1 MHILTSEEMKK
12 IDNYTSKEYGIS
24 SEVLMEQ
31 AALSIYN
38 EIIKNF
44 NKNTHFLFV
53 LGSGNN
59 GGDGLATARL
69 LFNEGYK
76 NIKIAIVG
84 NNKSN
89 LFKKQLET
97 IKKFGFNNFIEYNDD
112 FKNHVSTAD
121 CIIDGLI
128 GIGLKD
134 NLKKEIIEIID
145 IINSKKRG
153 YVISIDIPSGINS
166 NNGKMH
172 NNAVKANKT
181 ITFGSYKLGHIF
193 FPGREYS
200 GKIVV
205 SPLSFPKD
213 LFNISHRELV
223 TKQMVKKLLPER
235 PKFSQK
241 YDFGNVLILAGSSEF
256 PGASVLSAIG
266 AQKIGAG
273 LVKLITPSSLS
284 SSVLEH
290 EPGIIY
296 KSLNKDKFSLR
307 DIDIIYKNIK
317 KASAIVIG
325 PGLGRSNE
333 TMQFV
338 RGVVENSTAPIVV
351 DADALY
357 AVDALRLRKN
367 IVLTPHVGEMQRI
380 VRTDEIEIRQNY
392 EYTEYF
398 AKVKKAT
405 IVFKDATTI
414 ITNGEKTFFNITGN
428 TALSKGGSGDL
439 LTGIIAG
446 LIAQGLN
453 VMEASIVASYL
464 SGRTAEIVSG
474 EKSEYFATPLD
485 IAKNLYKA
493 ISEVMND

>member
-1 MHILTSEEMKK
+1 MHILTKEEMKK
-12 IDNYTSKEYGIS
+12 IDKLTSEEYGIG
-24 SEVLMEQ
+24 SEILMEQ
-31 AALSIYN
+31 AGISIYN

-44 NKNTHFLFV
+44 KKNTHFLFV
-53 LGSGNN
+53 LGTGNN
-59 GGDGLATARL
+59 GGDGLAAARL
-69 LFNEGYK
+69 LYNEGYK
-76 NIKIAIVG
+76 NLKIIIIG
-84 NNKSN
+84 NNQSN
-89 LFKKQLET
+89 LFKKQLEI
-97 IKKFGFNNFIEYNDD
+97 IKKFKFDNFIKYDKNFE
-112 FKNHVSTAD
+112 NHVSTAD

-134 NLKKEIIEIID
+134 DLKEETQEVIN

-153 YVISIDIPSGINS
+153 IVISIDIPSGIDANT
-166 NNGKMH
+166 GKISK
-172 NNAVKANKT
+172 NAIKADKT

-200 GKIVV
+200 GKIIVA
-205 SPLSFPKD
+205 PLSFPKD
-213 LFNISHRELV
+213 LFSLSHRELV
-223 TKQMVKKLLPER
+223 TSDMVKKLLPKR

-296 KSLNKDKFSLR
+296 KSLNKNKFSLR
-307 DIDIIYKNIK
+307 DIDIISKDIK
-317 KASAIVIG
+317 KASVIVIG

-338 RGVVENSTAPIVV
+338 RNVVEYSTSPIVV

-357 AVDALRLRKN
+357 AVDALALRKN

-380 VRTDEIEIRQNY
+380 VRTDEIDIRQNY
-392 EYTEYF
+392 DYTEYF
-398 AKVKKAT
+398 AKNKKAT
-405 IVFKDATTI
+405 IVFKDVTTT
-414 ITNGEKTFFNITGN
+414 ITNGEKTYFNITGN

-453 VMEASIVASYL
+453 VMEASIIASYL
-464 SGRTAEIVSG
+464 LGRTAEIVSA
-474 EKSEYFATPLD
+474 EKTEYYTTPLD

-493 ISEVMND
+493 LLEVINA

>member
-1 MHILTSEEMKK
+1 MHILTAEEMKK
-12 IDNYTSKEYGIS
+12 IDEMTSKNFGIAPD
-24 SEVLMEQ
+24 VLMEH
-31 AALSIYN
+31 AAICLYN
-38 EIIKNF
+38 EIIKEF

-53 LGSGNN
+53 LGTGNN

-69 LFNEGYK
+69 LYNEGYK
-76 NIKIAIVG
+76 NIKIMIIG
-84 NNKSN
+84 NNKSS
-89 LFKKQLET
+89 LFKKNLES
-97 IKKFGFNNFIEYNDD
+97 IKKYDFQNFIEYDSE
-112 FKNHVSTAD
+112 FPNHVKTAD
-121 CIIDGLI
+121 CIIDGI
-128 GIGLKD
+128 VGIGLKGE
-134 NLKKEIIEIID
+134 LSKKHQEIIEII
-145 IINSKKRG
+145 NKNKRG
-153 YVISIDIPSGINS
+153 KVISIDIPSGIDANS
-166 NNGKMH
+166 GKILG
-172 NNAVKANKT
+172 NAIKADKT
-181 ITFGSYKLGHIF
+181 VTFGSYKLGSIF
-193 FPGREYS
+193 FPGREFS
-200 GKIVV
+200 GEVKV
-205 SPLSFPKD
+205 SPLSFPKKI
-213 LFNISHRELV
+213 FNISHRELV
-223 TKQMVKKLLPER
+223 TKEMVKSLLPKR

-296 KSLNKDKFSLR
+296 KSLNKEKFSLR
-307 DIDIIYKNIK
+307 DIDTISKNIK

-338 RGVVENSTAPIVV
+338 RGVVENSKAPIVV

-357 AVDALRLRKN
+357 AVDALTLREN

-398 AKVKKAT
+398 AKNKKAT

-464 SGRTAEIVSG
+464 SGRTAEIISS
-474 EKSEYFATPLD
+474 EKTEYFSTPLD
-485 IAKNLYKA
+485 IAKNLYRA
-493 ISEVMND
+493 LLEVINA

>member
-1 MHILTSEEMKK
+1 MHILTADEMKK
-12 IDNYTSKEYGIS
+12 IDDSTSKEYGIT

-31 AALSIYN
+31 AAISIYN
-38 EIIKNF
+38 EITKNF

-53 LGSGNN
+53 LGTGNN

-69 LFNEGYK
+69 LYNEGYK
-76 NIKIAIVG
+76 NIKIAIIG
-84 NNKSN
+84 KNQSE
-89 LFKKQLET
+89 LFKKQLKT
-97 IKKFGFNNFIEYNDD
+97 IKKFGFDNFIEINDD
-112 FKNHVSTAD
+112 FKNHVSVAD
-121 CIIDGLI
+121 CIVDGLI
-128 GIGLKD
+128 GIGLKGE
-134 NLKKEIIEIID
+134 LKKEMLEIIN

-153 YVISIDIPSGINS
+153 KIISIDIPSGIDANT
-166 NNGKMH
+166 GKVFG
-172 NNAVKANKT
+172 NAIKADKT

-200 GKIVV
+200 GSIIVA
-205 SPLSFPKD
+205 PLSFPKK
-213 LFNISHRELV
+213 LFSISHRELV
-223 TKQMVKKLLPER
+223 TRDMIKKLLPKR

-241 YDFGNVLILAGSSEF
+241 YDFGNVLILAGSAEF

-273 LVKLITPSSLS
+273 LVRLITPCSLS

-307 DIDIIYKNIK
+307 DIDVISKNIK
-317 KASAIVIG
+317 KASVIVIG

-338 RGVVENSTAPIVV
+338 RGVVENSKGPIVV

-357 AVDALRLRKN
+357 AVDALTLRKN

-398 AKVKKAT
+398 AKNKKAT

-414 ITNGEKTFFNITGN
+414 ITNGEKTYFNITGN

-446 LIAQGLN
+446 LIAQGLD
-453 VMEASIVASYL
+453 VMKASIIASYL
-464 SGRTAEIVSG
+464 SGRTAEIVSS
-474 EKSEYFATPLD
+474 EKSEYYSTPLD
-485 IAKNLYKA
+485 IAKNLYRA
-493 ISEVMND
+493 LLEVMND

>member
-1 MHILTSEEMKK
+1 MHILTAEEMKK
-12 IDNYTSKEYGIS
+12 IDDSTSKEYGIT

-31 AALSIYN
+31 AAISIYN
-38 EIIKNF
+38 EITKEF

-53 LGSGNN
+53 LGTGNN

-69 LFNEGYK
+69 LYNDGYK
-76 NIKIAIVG
+76 NLKIAIIG
-84 NNKSN
+84 KNQSE
-89 LFKKQLET
+89 LFKKQLIT
-97 IKKFGFNNFIEYNDD
+97 IKKFGFDNFIEINND
-112 FKNHVSTAD
+112 FKNHVSVAD

-128 GIGLKD
+128 GIGLKGE
-134 NLKKEIIEIID
+134 LKKETQEIID

-153 YVISIDIPSGINS
+153 KIISIDIPSGIDANT
-166 NNGKMH
+166 GKILG
-172 NNAVKANKT
+172 NAIKADKT

-200 GKIVV
+200 GLITVA
-205 SPLSFPKD
+205 PLSFPKK
-213 LFNISHRELV
+213 LFSISHRELV
-223 TKQMVKKLLPER
+223 TSDMVKKLLPNR

-241 YDFGNVLILAGSSEF
+241 YDFGNVLILAGSAEF

-273 LVKLITPSSLS
+273 LVRLITPCSLS

-307 DIDIIYKNIK
+307 DIDIISKNIK
-317 KASAIVIG
+317 KASVIVIG

-338 RGVVENSTAPIVV
+338 RGVVENSRTPIVV

-357 AVDALRLRKN
+357 AVDALTLRKN

-392 EYTEYF
+392 EYTEFF
-398 AKVKKAT
+398 AKNKKAT

-414 ITNGEKTFFNITGN
+414 ITNGEKTYFNITGN

-453 VMEASIVASYL
+453 VMQASIIASYL
-464 SGRTAEIVSG
+464 SGRTAEIVSS
-474 EKSEYFATPLD
+474 EKSEYYTTPLD
-485 IAKNLYKA
+485 IAKNLYRA
-493 ISEVMND
+493 LLEVMND